1 MAKNKNNSSSKNSN
15 SSSSKNNVS
24 NSSKNSGTMKDSV
37 AQFPD
42 NRPAR
47 SGPGGE

>member
-1 MAKNKNNSSSKNSN
+1 MAK
-15 SSSSKNNVS
+15 SKNNKPKNKASNTSKDSVNVS
-24 NSSKNSGTMKDSV
+24 TKNSV

-47 SGPGGE
+47 SGPGGN